1 MQVRQWAF
9 VAALA
14 LGRVA
19 FGFQFQTVASLG
31 PELTRALGLDYAA
44 LGGLIGLYMAPGI
57 LVALPGGFLGRRYG
71 GRLVVGAGLALMA
84 VGSLVCASAVNA
96 AGIGAGRVLAGAGA
110 VALVVMQGKMISDRF
125 EGPQFVTVMGL
136 LIGAFPVG
144 VGLTGVLLGPVLDGW
159 GWPAMFGIGGAIGAV
174 SCVLFLLTCGPSPR
188 AARGGLA
195 LPSRRECG
203 LVLVAGLIWMA
214 YNAGYY
220 GFLSYMPSL
229 MALRGHDPGL
239 TALVLAVA
247 TWSNLP
253 ATVLGGVLAGRFG
266 NGPVFAVGTLAA
278 VAAVAGPA
286 VVDWPLA
293 WGMLFGTVASLHAGV
308 IVAMGTLSA
317 RPENRAVGMGLFYT
331 VYYAGGTVLPGL
343 CGQAAD
349 AVGTPAAALLAGAGV
364 AALALPL
371 YALHV
376 RLAKARPPGTGTPP
390 G

>member
-1 MQVRQWAF
+1 M
-9 VAALA
+9 
-14 LGRVA
+14 
-19 FGFQFQTVASLG
+19 
-31 PELTRALGLDYAA
+31 
-44 LGGLIGLYMAPGI
+44 
-57 LVALPGGFLGRRYG
+57 
-71 GRLVVGAGLALMA
+71 
-84 VGSLVCASAVNA
+84 
-96 AGIGAGRVLAGAGA
+96 
-110 VALVVMQGKMISDRF
+110 
-125 EGPQFVTVMGL
+125 
-136 LIGAFPVG
+136 
-144 VGLTGVLLGPVLDGW
+144 
-159 GWPAMFGIGGAIGAV
+159 
-174 SCVLFLLTCGPSPR
+174 
-188 AARGGLA
+188 
-195 LPSRRECG
+195 
-203 LVLVAGLIWMA
+203 LVAGLIWMA

-278 VAAVAGPA
+278 IAAVAGPA

-293 WGMLFGTVASLHAGV
+293 WGVLFGTVASLHAGV

-343 CGQAAD
+343 CGRAAD
-349 AVGTPAAALLAGAGV
+349 AAGTPAAALLAGAGV

-376 RLAKARPPGTGTPP
+376 WMAKARPPGTGTPP